1 MTATRLPW
9 QAYLFAIR
17 HSDLWELYLRKM
29 RHWPHMFYPRT
40 YNEKMQWR
48 KLFDHDPRVP
58 PLSDK
63 IAVRDHFR
71 AHAPDLPMAPILWT
85 GTDPD
90 AIPADLLDEDVVIKA
105 NNASARNLFL
115 RQRALDPGAR
125 TRLLRHWLTTPF
137 GRSRHEWAYTGI
149 TPKLLIEP
157 VLRPADDSPVI
168 DMNFDVFD
176 GTICTCFV
184 TVGKTTGKSR
194 IGVFDGERR
203 RLATRLPQFTDDAK
217 YLPDGFKLPPT
228 FQRAAN
234 HARDLGRG
242 FDQVR
247 VDFMA
252 VDDAL
257 YGCEMTFYSL
267 SGFANTFTDRALF
280 DYQNSLWDLRK
291 SWFLSTPQQGWRARY
306 ADTLRLFE
314 SRTQRPAPAGDI
326 ALA

>member
-1 MTATRLPW
+1 MTARRLPW
-9 QAYLFAIR
+9 QAYAFAIGN
-17 HSDLWELYLRKM
+17 SDLWELYIRKM
-29 RHWPHMFYPRT
+29 RRWPHLFFPRT

-71 AHAPDLPMAPILWT
+71 ARAPDLPMAPILWT
-85 GTDPD
+85 GTDPES
-90 AIPADLLDEDVVIKA
+90 IPHELLSQDIVIKA

-115 RQRALDPGAR
+115 RQSDLDAEAR
-125 TRLLRHWLTTPF
+125 TRLLTRWLTTPF
-137 GRSRHEWAYTGI
+137 GRAKYEWAYTGI

-157 VLRPADDSPVI
+157 VLRAAGDAPVI

-184 TVGKTTGKSR
+184 TVGKATGKSR
-194 IGVFDGERR
+194 IAVFNGDGR

-217 YLPDGFKLPPT
+217 YLPADFTLPPS
-228 FQRAAN
+228 FHRAAS
-234 HARDLGRG
+234 HARALGRG

-267 SGFANTFTDRALF
+267 SGFANSFTDTALF
-280 DYQNSLWDLRK
+280 DYQNGLWDLRK
-291 SWFLSTPQQGWRARY
+291 SWFLTAPQSGWRARY
-306 ADTLRLFE
+306 AEVLRQHE
-314 SRTQRPAPAGDI
+314 NRAQRPAPIGDI